1 VSIEEEAKAQLHTY
15 EKVSKTVAN
24 MLIDEITSLRQ
35 QLALAVAALDH
46 IGNKDDKDDRFARV
60 IANETRMQIA
70 LLEVEAS
77 SETAKCV

>member
-1 VSIEEEAKAQLHTY
+1 MSIEEEAKAQLHTY

>member
-1 VSIEEEAKAQLHTY
+1 MSIEEEAKAQLHTY

-24 MLIDEITSLRQ
+24 MLIDEITSIRQ